1 MEQGERQQQDRDV
14 LYAEELD
21 RTMRSR
27 NVISH

>member
-1 MEQGERQQQDRDV
+1 MEHDGRQQQDRDV

-27 NVISH
+27 NGMSH